1 MDMCV
6 CERVDV
12 PVCACEAG
20 LAIRP
25 ARHRLVHPE
34 RPTPYSNTTKDTERN
49 EARMKVL
56 LNEVL
61 ICMSRSVLGK
71 IPVRSCAREI

>member
-1 MDMCV
+1 MWVCV
-6 CERVDV
+6 CVSVWTCLCVRV
-12 PVCACEAG
+12 G
-20 LAIRP
+20 LVNRP

-49 EARMKVL
+49 EAMKEVL
-56 LNEVL
+56 LKEVL

>member
-1 MDMCV
+1 MIWVCV

-12 PVCACEAG
+12 PVCACGAG
-20 LAIRP
+20 QQTCPASPCPSGTADAIQQHHQG
-25 ARHRLVHPE
+25 HREE
-34 RPTPYSNTTKDTERN
+34 RGYERG
-49 EARMKVL
+49 L
-56 LNEVL
+56 LKEVL

>member
-1 MDMCV
+1 MGVCV

-20 LAIRP
+20 QQTCPASSCPSGTDDAIS
-25 ARHRLVHPE
+25 RHHQGHREE
-34 RPTPYSNTTKDTERN
+34 RGCE
-49 EARMKVL
+49 EGL